1 VGLPLGYQ
9 ARKCHGQDCTAWL
22 AADAEAMLALLY
34 VAPQA
39 GKVLKWWRLDLQVK

>member
-1 VGLPLGYQ
+1 
-9 ARKCHGQDCTAWL
+9 
-22 AADAEAMLALLY
+22 MLALLY